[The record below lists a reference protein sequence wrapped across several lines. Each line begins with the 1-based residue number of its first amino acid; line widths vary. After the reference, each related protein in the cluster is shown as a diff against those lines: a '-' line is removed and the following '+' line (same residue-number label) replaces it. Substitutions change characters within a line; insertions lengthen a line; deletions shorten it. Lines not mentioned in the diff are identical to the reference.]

1 MQGGI
6 PKPPEPIMHFNRDD
20 LKGLPFTFPTAIH
33 RYISALHSQTEG
45 VGVNIICSFRK
56 RCENFV
62 RFSNRLFMFFGVALL
77 LVSSL
82 VFLSQSNPSIF

>member
-45 VGVNIICSFRK
+45 VGVNIICVVLYLQEK
-56 RCENFV
+56 
-62 RFSNRLFMFFGVALL
+62 M
-77 LVSSL
+77 
-82 VFLSQSNPSIF
+82 